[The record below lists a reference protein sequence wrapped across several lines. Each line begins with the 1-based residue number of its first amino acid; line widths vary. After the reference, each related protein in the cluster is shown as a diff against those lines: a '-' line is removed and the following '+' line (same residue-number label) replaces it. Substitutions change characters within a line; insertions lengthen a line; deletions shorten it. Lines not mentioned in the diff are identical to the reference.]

1 MGFNMNS
8 SEALF
13 EQSYGM
19 QDDSIKAKLLNRII
33 AKAVD
38 FLIVVALLEIMPTI
52 GFFAGLAYLLVA
64 DGLFQGRS
72 IGKRIV
78 GLKVVY
84 HISDDMT
91 VNCGYKESVLR
102 NSPFAAAY
110 VLAGMLVFI
119 PLLGWLLA
127 FAVIAAIL
135 IFEGLVMLGS
145 EDDMRLGDEIAK
157 TRVLVDKEGR
167 FNVS

>member
-1 MGFNMNS
+1 MNS
-8 SEALF
+8 SEELF
-13 EQSYGM
+13 ERSYDM
-19 QDDSIKAKLLNRII
+19 QEDLVKAKLLNRII
-33 AKAVD
+33 AKAID
-38 FLIVVALLEIMPTI
+38 FLIVVALLEIMPGI
-52 GFFAGLAYLLVA
+52 GFFAGLAYLLFA
-64 DGLFQGRS
+64 DGLFRGRS
-72 IGKRIV
+72 IGKRLV

-84 HISDDMT
+84 YINDDKT
-91 VNCGYKESVLR
+91 ADCGYKESALR

-110 VLAGMLVFI
+110 VLSGVLIFI
-119 PLLGWLLA
+119 PLLGWVLS